1 MPLTKFMI
9 KIIGAGPAGTYLA
22 ALLAK
27 HNDVELFD
35 QKSVIG
41 KPIQC
46 TGIFSDEIKKYI
58 YDDSFIVNKTKK
70 VRVNNGIEFNSSN
83 TIVDRTLFDQFLA
96 NKAQDAGAKINLNH
110 KYISND
116 KNTVTLQN
124 KNKLVTKD
132 FTHLIGAD
140 GPFSNV
146 EKNNFQ
152 NKNKFVIGHQIRT
165 RIESDPNIVDIYFN
179 HGYFAWKVPESDKI
193 ARIALITHDKSKEQF
208 DNFIKNFKHKIIEYQ
223 SGFIPVYQ
231 EKKIQNNNV
240 YLIGDAASQVKASTF
255 GGIIPAFKSAHK
267 LKGSITKNK
276 TYTSKDFELNLH
288 KKIYEKINKMD
299 MKKRNELIK
308 DLEKSKNIIENTN
321 RDNVTKLSLK
331 LLLNQPSLIRYLL

>member
-1 MPLTKFMI
+1 MI
-9 KIIGAGPAGTYLA
+9 KIIGAGPAGTYLG

-27 HNDVELFD
+27 SQDVELFD

-41 KPIQC
+41 KPVQC
-46 TGIFSDEIKKYI
+46 TGIFSNEIKKFV
-58 YDDSFIVNKTKK
+58 YDDSFVINKTKK
-70 VRVNNGIEFNSSN
+70 IRVNNIEFNSQN
-83 TIVDRTLFDQFLA
+83 IIVDRTLFDQFLA

-116 KNTVTLQN
+116 RNKVTLQN
-124 KNKLVTKD
+124 KNKLVTKE

-146 EKNNFQ
+146 DKNNFQ
-152 NKNKFVIGHQIRT
+152 NQNQFVIGHQVRAKT
-165 RIESDPNIVDIYFN
+165 ESDPDIVDIYFN

-208 DNFIKNFKHKIIEYQ
+208 DSFIKNFKHKVIEHQ

-231 EKKIQNNNV
+231 EKQIQNNNV

-267 LKGSITKNK
+267 IQESIIKNK
-276 TYTSKDFELNLH
+276 AYTSKDFELKLH

-299 MKKRNELIK
+299 LEKRNKLIK
-308 DLEKSKNIIENTN
+308 DLEKSKSILENTN

-331 LLLNQPSLIRYLL
+331 LLLNQPSLIKYLF